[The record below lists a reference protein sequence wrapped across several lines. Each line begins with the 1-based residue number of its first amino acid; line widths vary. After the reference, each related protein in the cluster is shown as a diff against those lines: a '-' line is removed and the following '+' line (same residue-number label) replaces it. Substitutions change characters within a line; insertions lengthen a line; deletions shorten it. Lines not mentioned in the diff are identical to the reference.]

1 MDWIHDIPA
10 LKPFIKDGAF
20 DFSTA
25 EANCAFTTASLKRDH
40 ELNVE
45 LDPSRLCP
53 RVPIRM
59 AYIDWI
65 EELLPSTTTTNDII
79 GIDIGTGT
87 SCIYPL
93 LAAKTYGW
101 NMIGSDIDKEAVV
114 KAQKNVDRNHD
125 LAEKITIKLVSSDSD
140 FFDFPD
146 SHISFTMCNPP
157 FYASVE
163 EMQTS
168 LSKKSSRPAGE
179 LKAAQTELITED
191 GELGFLQRM
200 ISDSKRHKDILWFTS
215 MVGKKE
221 TMEKV
226 CEQLKEEEIY
236 HTVVSRRPGKTKRW
250 FIAWNFVP
258 NVKYECVSGSYVLEG
273 VEKVLVNNDIPFEK
287 TDRGI
292 VALPKGDVWSRK
304 YKRAKLRKENI
315 EGRDQYEFLITEKN
329 LIWKQGTD
337 KTIWDSFSSWMAR
350 NLKEVK
356 EVK

>member
-10 LKPFIKDGAF
+10 LEPFIKDGAF

-25 EANCAFTTASLKRDH
+25 EANCAFTKACLKRDH
-40 ELNVE
+40 DLTVE

-59 AYIDWI
+59 AYIEWI
-65 EELLPSTTTTNDII
+65 EELLPTMTKEDIT
-79 GIDIGTGT
+79 GVDIGTGT
-87 SCIYPL
+87 SCIYAL
-93 LAAKTYGW
+93 LAAQTHGW
-101 NMIGSDIDKEAVV
+101 NMIGSDIDKEAVE
-114 KAQKNVDRNHD
+114 KAEKNVERNPQ
-125 LAEKITIKLVSSDSD
+125 LVEKIDIKLVSSQGD

-146 SHISFTMCNPP
+146 HHVSFTMCNPP

-163 EMQTS
+163 EMRTS

-179 LKAAQTELITED
+179 LKAAETELITEN

-200 ISDSKRHKDILWFTS
+200 LSDSKRHKKDILWFTS

-226 CEQLKEEEIY
+226 CEQLKNEDIY

-250 FIAWNFVP
+250 FIGWTFDSNL
-258 NVKYECVSGSYVLEG
+258 KYECVSGTYNLEA
-273 VEKVLVNNDIPFEK
+273 VEKVLINNDIPFKK
-287 TDRGI
+287 TDRGV

-304 YKRAKLRKENI
+304 YKRAKLRQDTVEHN
-315 EGRDQYEFLITEKN
+315 GQYEFLITEKN
-329 LIWKQGTD
+329 LIWKQGTE
-337 KTIWDSFSSWMAR
+337 KTIWDSFGSWMTR
-350 NLKEVK
+350 NLKVNEVN
-356 EVK
+356 